1 MNRPSLGNAKTNFNA
16 RWQTHAWSGSIR
28 DRILLNGFAR
38 MHLCQF
44 KLLRNHRS
52 IHSSKHS
59 LHKECFLPV
68 TMTECVDT
76 SNATMLKR
84 CFIDNG
90 RSQCTAVIEN
100 KSIGRPLTN
109 HSHEQS
115 NQSEYYNAWSHPSFS
130 RDWFSLLERIERCKH
145 FIVQDAGK
153 LLAAFVGLDCFT
165 GSRNCP
171 VECEGF
177 PWCLKET

>member
-44 KLLRNHRS
+44 NFFAIIVQYIVQNIACTRNAFASDNDRMCRY
-52 IHSSKHS
+52 IQ
-59 LHKECFLPV
+59 C
-68 TMTECVDT
+68 
-76 SNATMLKR
+76 TMLKR

-100 KSIGRPLTN
+100 KSSIGRPLTN
-109 HSHEQS
+109 HPHEQS

-130 RDWFSLLERIERCKH
+130 RDWFSLLERIERCKA

-153 LLAAFVGLDCFT
+153 LLAAFVGLDCFY
-165 GSRNCP
+165 GVKKLPS
-171 VECEGF
+171 ECEGF